1 VVDTPE
7 ETVAGGVYIQY
18 LKSTIRPK
26 TLQGKDTTISI
37 YTQDSAVRKMIVDM
51 VSLVAHFSSDS
62 LYHVTDGLQF
72 LTVQSSAV
80 SLVRGKAL
88 EEEALASINTF
99 AN

>member
-1 VVDTPE
+1 M
-7 ETVAGGVYIQY
+7 
-18 LKSTIRPK
+18 
-26 TLQGKDTTISI
+26 
-37 YTQDSAVRKMIVDM
+37 RKMIVDM

-88 EEEALASINTF
+88 EEEALASTNTF
-99 AN
+99 ANLPSNDSDVSLTHDNADHPPDGALSD